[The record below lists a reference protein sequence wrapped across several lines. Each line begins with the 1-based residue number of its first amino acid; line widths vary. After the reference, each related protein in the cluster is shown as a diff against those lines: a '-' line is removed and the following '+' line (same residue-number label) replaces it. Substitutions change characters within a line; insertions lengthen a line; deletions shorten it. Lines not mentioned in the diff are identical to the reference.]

1 MIETTYAAETSVA
14 FVAPQVDVFGLNV
27 PASALPES
35 GRQIAGLG
43 WRHPGGVC
51 PQTAVQGLIPTSVPS
66 AQGCMADLRPIAA
79 FDNNK
84 HSVRGLS
91 AWGPPI

>member
-1 MIETTYAAETSVA
+1 VIETTYRAETSVA
-14 FVAPQVDVFGLNV
+14 FAAPQVDVFGLNV

-43 WRHPGGVC
+43 WRLTGGVC
-51 PQTAVQGLIPTSVPS
+51 PQIAVQGHTPTSVPS
-66 AQGCMADLRPIAA
+66 ARGRMADLRPIAA
-79 FDNNK
+79 FDNK
-84 HSVRGLS
+84 HIVRGLS